1 MSDTPTDTPDTA
13 PEAAQEPTT
22 FDADYVSKLRA
33 EAAKYR
39 KEAKANADA
48 AARLAQIEESQ
59 KTEAQRAAE
68 ALAAAQREAEQ
79 ARAEALRLKVGVA
92 HGLPPELV
100 SRLQGSTE
108 EELAADAA
116 NLLPLIKPATPSPA
130 TAPQPAPVSGTVP
143 PNEQQPTSGEQL
155 FRQILNRQG

>member
-1 MSDTPTDTPDTA
+1 MSDTPTDTSETT

-39 KEAKANADA
+39 KEAKANAEA
-48 AARLAQIEESQ
+48 AARLAQIEDAQ

-68 ALAAAQREAEQ
+68 ALAAAQRDAEQ

-116 NLLPLIKPATPSPA
+116 NLLPLIKPATPTPA

-143 PNEQQPTSGEQL
+143 PVEQEPQD
-155 FRQILNRQG
+155 LNAWLRNSLSRK